1 MLIMTTTLT
10 ATSMSTAE
18 QRLRLM
24 QLASSNL
31 PVGGYSWSQ
40 GLEWAV
46 EAGWVPDVAAFEHWQ
61 RRQMTEGFFTVDLPL
76 FARLYRA
83 CEQGDIAAARRWTA
97 YLLACRETRELR
109 EEERNRGAA
118 FARLLGDWQPDCPPP
133 WRTLCQQSQ
142 LAGMAWLGVRWR
154 ISLPEMALS
163 PGYSWIESA
172 VMAGV
177 KLVPFG
183 QQAAQQ
189 LILRL
194 CDHYAAAMPRA
205 LAAPDGDIGSATPLA
220 AIASARHETQY
231 SRLFRS

>member
-1 MLIMTTTLT
+1 MGPSL
-10 ATSMSTAE
+10 
-18 QRLRLM
+18 QQLRLF

-46 EAGWVPDVAAFEHWQ
+46 EAGWVTGADAFARWQ
-61 RRQMTEGFFTVDLPL
+61 TQQMEKSFFHVDLPL

-83 CEQGDIAAARRWTA
+83 CEQDDIAAAARWSGW
-97 YLLACRETRELR
+97 LLACRETKELR
-109 EEERNRGAA
+109 DEERNRGAA
-118 FARLLGDWQPDCPPP
+118 FTRLVCDWCPEAAPE
-133 WRTLCQQSQ
+133 WRALFRQSQ
-142 LAGMAWLGVRWR
+142 LCGMAWLGVQWQIPLRD
-154 ISLPEMALS
+154 LALVL
-163 PGYSWIESA
+163 GYSWIESA

-189 LILRL
+189 LILTL
-194 CDHYAAAMPRA
+194 CERYADGVDCG
-205 LAAPDGDIGSATPLA
+205 LNCPDDAIGSATPLA

>member
-1 MLIMTTTLT
+1 MDNTR
-10 ATSMSTAE
+10 
-18 QRLRLM
+18 QQLRLM

-46 EAGWVPDVAAFEHWQ
+46 EAGWVNSTDAFARWQ
-61 RRQMTEGFFTVDLPL
+61 RQQMEKSFFHVDLPL
-76 FARLYRA
+76 FARLYHA
-83 CEQGDIAAARRWTA
+83 CEQNDAAAASRWTA
-97 YLLACRETRELR
+97 RLQACRETKELR
-109 EEERNRGAA
+109 DEERNRGAA
-118 FARLLGDWQPDCPPP
+118 FTRLLADWCPDAAPE
-133 WRTLCQQSQ
+133 WRALFRQSQ
-142 LAGMAWLGVRWR
+142 LCGMAWLGVRWQ
-154 ISLPEMALS
+154 LPLRDLALVL
-163 PGYSWIESA
+163 GYSWIESA

-189 LILRL
+189 LIITLSN
-194 CDHYAAAMPRA
+194 HYA
-205 LAAPDGDIGSATPLA
+205 DGVDRGLHCPEDDIGSATPLS

>member
-1 MLIMTTTLT
+1 MGPSL
-10 ATSMSTAE
+10 
-18 QRLRLM
+18 QQLRLF

-46 EAGWVPDVAAFEHWQ
+46 EAGWIASAADFARWQ
-61 RRQMTEGFFTVDLPL
+61 TQQMEKGFFHVDLPL

-83 CEQGDIAAARRWTA
+83 CERDDVAAAARWTGW
-97 YLLACRETRELR
+97 LLACRETKELR
-109 EEERNRGAA
+109 DEERNRGAA
-118 FARLLGDWQPDCPPP
+118 FTRLVCDWCPACAPQ
-133 WRTLCQQSQ
+133 WRALFRQSQ
-142 LAGMAWLGVRWR
+142 LCGMAWLGVCWQIPLRE
-154 ISLPEMALS
+154 LALVL
-163 PGYSWIESA
+163 GYSWIESA

-189 LILRL
+189 LILDL
-194 CDHYAAAMPRA
+194 CERYADGVDRG
-205 LAAPDGDIGSATPLA
+205 LNCPDDEIGSATPLA

>member
-1 MLIMTTTLT
+1 MGPSL
-10 ATSMSTAE
+10 
-18 QRLRLM
+18 QQLRLF

-46 EAGWVPDVAAFEHWQ
+46 EAGWVTGADAFARWQ
-61 RRQMTEGFFTVDLPL
+61 AQQMEKSFFHVDLPL

-83 CEQGDIAAARRWTA
+83 CEQDDIAAAARWSGW
-97 YLLACRETRELR
+97 LLACRETKELR
-109 EEERNRGAA
+109 DEERNRGAA
-118 FARLLGDWQPDCPPP
+118 FTRLVCDWCPEAAPE
-133 WRTLCQQSQ
+133 WRALFRQSQ
-142 LAGMAWLGVRWR
+142 LCGMAWLGVQWQIPLRD
-154 ISLPEMALS
+154 LALVL
-163 PGYSWIESA
+163 GYSWIESA

-189 LILRL
+189 LILTL
-194 CDHYAAAMPRA
+194 CERYADGVDRG
-205 LAAPDGDIGSATPLA
+205 LNCPDDAIGSATPLA